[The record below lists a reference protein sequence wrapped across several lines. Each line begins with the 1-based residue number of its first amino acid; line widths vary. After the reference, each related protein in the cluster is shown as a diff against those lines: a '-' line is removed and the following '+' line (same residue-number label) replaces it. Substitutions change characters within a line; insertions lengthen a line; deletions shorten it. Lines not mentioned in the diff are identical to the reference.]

1 MKKFF
6 ALMLTMLMVLSLVA
20 CGGSKE
26 DEPVRM
32 RFVTGGE
39 SGTYYAFGGTIAQH
53 ATNNA
58 AGIEVI
64 GVVGAGSQANIQELQ
79 KKGAELAFCQS
90 DVMAYAYEGTNLF
103 AESGKVDCFSTV
115 AALYMEQVQIVT
127 CDPAIKTVA
136 DLKGKRVSIGAAGSG
151 VYFNALDVLGC
162 YGLSE
167 SDIIPTYQGFGDSA
181 NALKDGQIDAAFVVS
196 GAPTTAIV
204 ELATTKNAYLV
215 SIEDANVDKLLKSS
229 PYYSKSII
237 KAGTYNGQ
245 TEDVTTVAVG
255 AVILARN
262 DIPEEAIYALT
273 ADIFDNYTNLVSSHA
288 KYGELSLEFAT
299 SVTAV
304 PYHAGAAKYF
314 AEKNITVPTAAK

>member
-6 ALMLTMLMVLSLVA
+6 ALILALVMALSLVA
-20 CGGSKE
+20 CGSAPAAGDDGANDAPAK
-26 DEPVRM
+26 VKM

-58 AGIEVI
+58 GVEVI
-64 GVVGAGSQANIQELQ
+64 GVVGNGSQANIEQLQ
-79 KKGAELAFCQS
+79 AKTAELAFCQS
-90 DVMAYAYEGTNLF
+90 DVMAYAYAGTNLF

-167 SDIIPTYQGFGDSA
+167 SDIIPTYQEIGRASCRER
-181 NALKDGQIDAAFVVS
+181 V
-196 GAPTTAIV
+196 
-204 ELATTKNAYLV
+204 
-215 SIEDANVDKLLKSS
+215 
-229 PYYSKSII
+229 
-237 KAGTYNGQ
+237 
-245 TEDVTTVAVG
+245 
-255 AVILARN
+255 
-262 DIPEEAIYALT
+262 
-273 ADIFDNYTNLVSSHA
+273 
-288 KYGELSLEFAT
+288 
-299 SVTAV
+299 
-304 PYHAGAAKYF
+304 
-314 AEKNITVPTAAK
+314 